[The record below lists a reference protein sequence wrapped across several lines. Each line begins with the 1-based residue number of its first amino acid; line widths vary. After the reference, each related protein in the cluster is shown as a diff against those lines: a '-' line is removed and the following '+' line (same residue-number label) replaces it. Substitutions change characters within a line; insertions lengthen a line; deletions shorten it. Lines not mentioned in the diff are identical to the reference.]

1 MLGGGYL
8 KVNQNL
14 PISTDAIQKDM
25 KVQVPGNL
33 RFQELVKMQNEKIQ
47 SGNIQALLVE
57 IEKAGDRLAKSRN
70 FRDLTKYKNLIQ
82 SFIKETVD
90 FGLGLKKSNTWGNR
104 GQNRV
109 LQIIEKI
116 DKKLVEL
123 ADELLDKE
131 ADQIQLLNIIGE
143 IKGLIINLY
152 T

>member
-131 ADQIQLLNIIGE
+131 ADQIQLLSIIGE